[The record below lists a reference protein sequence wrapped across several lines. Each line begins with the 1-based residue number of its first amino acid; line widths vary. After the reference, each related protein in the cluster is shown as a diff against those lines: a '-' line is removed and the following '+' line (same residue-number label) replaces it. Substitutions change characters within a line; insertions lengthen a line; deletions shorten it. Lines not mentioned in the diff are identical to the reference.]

1 MPEGPEVL
9 YLSKICGKHLIG
21 HNLTNIVSN
30 TKHRIYLPKVSK
42 LNEIKTYGKLMVF
55 IFNDFYFHIHLGLTG
70 WVTFQDAKYARYE
83 LVFDNLTMYIDDSR
97 KFSKLK
103 IYKEKKDSE
112 KNTRK
117 LGIDILTKEFTN
129 DFFMNYIKEKNKNI
143 ASLLLEQNKIC
154 GIGNY
159 IKNESLY
166 EARISPHRNSNDLDD
181 TEINKLYKAIL
192 HVAYSNYIEMMKMNK
207 LSVDKMYKSIKT
219 TVPYIFKVY
228 GNDKDPLG
236 NKITKEEIGGRK
248 TFYVK
253 SLQK

>member
-1 MPEGPEVL
+1 MPEGPEIL
-9 YLSKICGKHLIG
+9 YLSKICTKHLLG
-21 HNLTNIVSN
+21 HKLKDIISN
-30 TKHRIYLPKVSK
+30 TKHRIKLPKISK
-42 LNEIKTYGKLMVF
+42 LKEIKTYGKLMVF
-55 IFNDFYFHIHLGLTG
+55 IFEDFYFHIHLGLTG
-70 WVTFQDAKYARYE
+70 WVTFKDAQYARYE

-103 IYKEKKDSE
+103 IYKEKKDSD
-112 KNTRK
+112 KIISK
-117 LGIDILTKEFTN
+117 LGIDILTSNFTL
-129 DFFMNYIKEKNKNI
+129 DFFKNYIKEKNKNI
-143 ASLLLEQNKIC
+143 ATLLLEQNKIC

-166 EARISPHRNSNDLDD
+166 EARISPHRISSDLDD
-181 TEINKLYKAIL
+181 KEINLLYKAII

-207 LSVDKMYKSIKT
+207 LSIDKIFKSIKT

-228 GNDKDPLG
+228 SNDKDPLG
-236 NKITKEEIGGRK
+236 NKITKEDIGGRK

>member
-1 MPEGPEVL
+1 MPEGPEIL

-21 HNLTNIVSN
+21 HNLIDIVSN
-30 TKHRIYLPKVSK
+30 TKHRIYLPTKSK
-42 LNEIKTYGKLMVF
+42 LIDIKTYGKLMVF
-55 IFNDFYFHIHLGLTG
+55 QFNDFYFHIHLGLTG
-70 WVTFQDAKYARYE
+70 WVTFKDAKYARYE

-112 KNTRK
+112 RVIKN
-117 LGIDILTKEFTN
+117 LGVDILTKEFTI
-129 DFFMNYIKEKNKNI
+129 DLFKNYIQDKNKNI
-143 ASLLLEQNKIC
+143 ATLLLEQNKIC

-166 EARISPHRNSNDLDD
+166 IARISPHRNSNELTDN
-181 TEINKLYKAIL
+181 EIDKLYKAIIY
-192 HVAYSNYIEMMKMNK
+192 VAYSNYIEMMKMNK
-207 LSVDKMYKSIKT
+207 LTIDKMFKEIKT

-236 NKITKEEIGGRK
+236 NKIIKEDIGGRQ

-253 SLQK
+253 QLQK